1 MTTGTL
7 SLDQAT
13 ISDHPAHGTGAL
25 KIVYVITRS
34 DSIGGGHIHI
44 RDLAL
49 ALKARGGEPYVL
61 VGREGP
67 FTDELRLR
75 DIPFQSLRH
84 LVRPIHPWH
93 DVAAFFELWG
103 ALKKIRPDL
112 VSTHSAK
119 AGWLVP
125 MAAALLG
132 IPSLQTT
139 HGWSFTTGV
148 PRFAAWCYSFIE
160 RIGVLFADRV
170 IGVCEFD
177 RQLALRYHVAPAK
190 KVTTVHNGMPDIDA
204 RLRAAPAHA
213 PVRLV
218 MVARFEAQKDHGTL
232 LRALARLRGKA
243 WQLDLIGDGP
253 QRADIVELAGD
264 LGVADRVRFLGA
276 RTDVAQLLASSQVF
290 LLISHW
296 EGFPR
301 SILEAMRAGLPVVA
315 SDVGGVR
322 ESVVEGVTGFLI
334 PPGDVDTLQARLE
347 LLLEFPG
354 LRTHLGGAGRARYE
368 SQFTFD
374 HMFEQTAAVYGE
386 LVQRRRRAIRPALAI
401 PQRASTT

>member
-7 SLDQAT
+7 SLEHATLFDQRTGA
-13 ISDHPAHGTGAL
+13 GAL
-25 KIVYVITRS
+25 KVVYVITRS

-49 ALKARGGEPYVL
+49 ALRARGGEPYVL
-61 VGREGP
+61 VGQEGP
-67 FTDELRLR
+67 FTDELRR
-75 DIPFQSLRH
+75 CGIPFRSLRH

-93 DVAAFFELWG
+93 DAAALFELWG
-103 ALKKIRPDL
+103 ALRKIRPDL

-125 MAAALLG
+125 MVATVLG

-148 PRFAAWCYSFIE
+148 PRVAAWCYSFIE

-170 IGVCEFD
+170 IGVCEYD
-177 RQLALRYHVAPAK
+177 RQLALRFHVAPAA
-190 KVTTVHNGMPDIDA
+190 KVLTVHNGMPDVGA
-204 RLRAAPAHA
+204 ALQAAPARSPA
-213 PVRLV
+213 RLL

-232 LRALARLRGKA
+232 LRALARLRGKS

-253 QRADIVELAGD
+253 QRADTLELARD
-264 LGVADRVRFLGA
+264 LGIADRVHFLGA
-276 RTDVAQLLASSQVF
+276 RTDVAEQLAQSQVF

-301 SILEAMRAGLPVVA
+301 SILEAMRAGLPVLA
-315 SDVGGVR
+315 SDVGGVS
-322 ESVVEGVTGFLI
+322 ESVVEGITGFLI
-334 PPGDVDTLQARLE
+334 PPDDVDTLQARLE
-347 LLLEFPG
+347 LVLEFPG

-374 HMFEQTAAVYGE
+374 HMFERTTAVYSE
-386 LVQRRRRAIRPALAI
+386 LLQRKPKFRPVLAV